1 MKNNDHKQNQNLI
14 PIEKTATTVET
25 TEPVLLSEPRK
36 NKFNNKTSLETQNE
50 EELMTIADKQF
61 DFQKS
66 IMLLNKRPFIGCF
79 DSLTWFIDRMKQD

>member
-14 PIEKTATTVET
+14 PIEKTTTTVET